1 MPSKSK
7 SRTSS
12 TITNTSSS
20 LNSSRLSNDTSLS
33 YGFMLAIIVFGL
45 IVTIFILNWLIKVH
59 KCKCANIE
67 EGLYLKEWFIFLII
81 YQIILAFIFIIN
93 GSYNE
98 PSGIIGFSSIIVSI
112 IGFIMIVRLLIYI
125 NKLKEI
131 KCDCGM
137 SKEQNVIYY
146 YFIIMYSIA
155 LFLILL
161 AILGSII
168 MFMNK

>member
-20 LNSSRLSNDTSLS
+20 LNKLSEDPPLS
-33 YGFMLAIIVFGL
+33 YGVMLAIIVFGL

-67 EGLYLKEWFIFLII
+67 EGLYLKEWYMFLII
-81 YQIILAFIFIIN
+81 YQIIIALYFIIN
-93 GSYNE
+93 GSYIK
-98 PSGIIGFSSIIVSI
+98 PSGILGFISIIISI

-125 NKLKEI
+125 HKLKEI

-137 SKEQNVIYY
+137 SKEQNIIYY
-146 YFIIMYSIA
+146 YFIIMYSIV

-161 AILGSII
+161 ALLGFII
-168 MFMNK
+168 TYISK